1 MIQDFNRFKRRAG
14 LWLAL
19 WMGGLIVGAVLVALG
34 AVANSVSLARIGL
47 ACFGVAMLAEAAV
60 RALLY
65 KAAAKLRA
73 YSWFFV
79 GLRGLASLVLL
90 YLAAG
95 FHL

>member
-1 MIQDFNRFKRRAG
+1 M
-14 LWLAL
+14 
-19 WMGGLIVGAVLVALG
+19 
-34 AVANSVSLARIGL
+34 
-47 ACFGVAMLAEAAV
+47 AMLAEAAV